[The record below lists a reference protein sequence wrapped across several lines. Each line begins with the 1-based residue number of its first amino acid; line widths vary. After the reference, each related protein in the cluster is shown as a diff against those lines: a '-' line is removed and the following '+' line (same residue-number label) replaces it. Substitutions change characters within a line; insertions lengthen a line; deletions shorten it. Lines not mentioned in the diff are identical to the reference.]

1 MEKET
6 EQKIS
11 QLQLLE
17 ANMQQFAR
25 QKQQFQAQLIE
36 IESAMKELQ
45 KTEKAFKIVGN
56 IMIESSKEDLNK
68 DLKSKQELLNM
79 RIETMEKQE
88 KTLKD
93 KAEKLQKEVLGK
105 IDEKG
110 S

>member
-25 QKQQFQAQLIE
+25 QKQQFQAQLLE

-56 IMIESSKEDLNK
+56 IMIENSKEDLNK
-68 DLKSKQELLNM
+68 DLKSKQDLLNI
-79 RIETMEKQE
+79 RIGTMEKQE

-105 IDEKG
+105 IDENK